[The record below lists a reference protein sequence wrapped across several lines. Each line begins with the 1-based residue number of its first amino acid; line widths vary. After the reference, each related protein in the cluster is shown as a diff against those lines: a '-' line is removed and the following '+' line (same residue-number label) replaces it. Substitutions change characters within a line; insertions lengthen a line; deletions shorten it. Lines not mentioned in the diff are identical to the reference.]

1 MGTYLNP
8 GKAAYQ
14 MAVNSE
20 IFVDKTEMIQYINSV
35 VNTQQRFVS
44 VSRPRRF
51 GKTIA
56 ADMLCAYYDR
66 CADSRDLFEK
76 RKLADESGWDK
87 YLGKFDVI
95 HLVMTRFFKTRIT
108 VSEALSNM
116 QKLVIRDYKR
126 AYPDADIMSEND
138 LIQTIDDVY
147 STIDRQVVIVIDEW
161 DAIFRERPDDK
172 EGQTEYLDYLRDLLK
187 DNRHVALAYMTGIL
201 PIKKYGQHSAL
212 NMFTEYSMMAPR
224 QLAPYTGFTEEEV
237 KELSIKY
244 DMDFGDISNW
254 YDGYLVSDR
263 IPPEKREEY
272 REGKYNGHKFSI
284 YSPLSVVESMTT
296 GVIKDYWNKTETY
309 EALAEYIR
317 KDYDG
322 LKEAVALLMD
332 GGRLAIDTSTYEN
345 DMTTFTGRDDVLSL
359 LIHLGYL
366 GFDDERSEVFIP
378 NREILDEFK
387 TSTKGKEWVST
398 FKSFEISQE
407 LLEATWNGDE
417 EKVAELVEDA
427 HNQAGNK
434 TYNDE
439 AALSY
444 GIQLAFYAA
453 RKYYTTILELDT
465 GKGYA
470 DVVYLP
476 APQYAEKPALLIE
489 LKYGHS
495 ADIAMDQIRRQKYLD
510 RFEHYKGNILV
521 IGINYNREV
530 PPDHPEF
537 KHHSCRIEK
546 W

>member
-20 IFVDKTEMIQYINSV
+20 IFIDKTEMIQYINSV

-51 GKTIA
+51 GKTMA
-56 ADMLCAYYDR
+56 ADMICAYYDR
-66 CADSRDLFEK
+66 EADSRGLFEK
-76 RKLADESGWDK
+76 RKLAQTAGWDEF
-87 YLGKFDVI
+87 LGKFDVI
-95 HLVMTRFFKTRIT
+95 HLVMTRFFKSRIT
-108 VSEALSNM
+108 VNEALTNM
-116 QKLVIRDYKR
+116 QKIVIRDFKR
-126 AYPDADIMSEND
+126 AYPDVELMSNTD

-147 STIDRQVVIVIDEW
+147 TAKDRQAVIVIDEW
-161 DAIFRERPDDK
+161 DAVFRERPDDK
-172 EGQTEYLDYLRDLLK
+172 DGQTEYLDYLRDLLK

-237 KELSIKY
+237 KALSQKY

-272 REGKYNGHKFSI
+272 REGKYDGHRFSI

-322 LKEAVALLMD
+322 LKDAVALLMD
-332 GGRLAIDTSTYEN
+332 GGRLTIDTSTYQN

-366 GFDDERSEVFIP
+366 GYDDERGEVFIP

-387 TSTKGKEWVST
+387 TSTKGREWVST
-398 FKSFEISQE
+398 FKAFETSLE

-427 HNQAGNK
+427 HNQAGNM

-444 GIQLAFYAA
+444 GIQLAYYAA

-495 ADIAMDQIRRQKYLD
+495 AELAMDQIRRQKYLD
-510 RFEHYKGNILV
+510 RLEHYKGNILV
-521 IGINYNREV
+521 VGINYDREL
-530 PPDHPEF
+530 PADHPEY
-537 KHHSCRIEK
+537 KHHSCRIERC
-546 W
+546 

>member
-20 IFVDKTEMIQYINSV
+20 IFIDKTEMIQYINSV

-51 GKTIA
+51 GKTMA
-56 ADMLCAYYDR
+56 ADMICAYYDR
-66 CADSRDLFEK
+66 EADSRGLFEK
-76 RKLADESGWDK
+76 RKLAQTAGWDEF
-87 YLGKFDVI
+87 LGKFDVI
-95 HLVMTRFFKTRIT
+95 HLVMTRFFKSRIT
-108 VSEALSNM
+108 VNEALTNM
-116 QKLVIRDYKR
+116 QKIVIRDFKR
-126 AYPDADIMSEND
+126 AYPDVELMSNTD

-147 STIDRQVVIVIDEW
+147 TAKDRQAVIVIDEW
-161 DAIFRERPDDK
+161 DAVFRGRPDDK
-172 EGQTEYLDYLRDLLK
+172 DGQTEYLDYLRDLLK

-237 KELSIKY
+237 KALSKKY

-272 REGKYNGHKFSI
+272 REGKYDGHRFSI

-322 LKEAVALLMD
+322 LKDAVALLMD
-332 GGRLAIDTSTYEN
+332 GGRLTIDTSTYQN
-345 DMTTFTGRDDVLSL
+345 DMTTFSGRDDVLSL

-366 GFDDERSEVFIP
+366 GYDDERGEVFIP

-387 TSTKGKEWVST
+387 TSTKGREWVST
-398 FKSFEISQE
+398 F
-407 LLEATWNGDE
+407 
-417 EKVAELVEDA
+417 
-427 HNQAGNK
+427 
-434 TYNDE
+434 
-439 AALSY
+439 
-444 GIQLAFYAA
+444 
-453 RKYYTTILELDT
+453 
-465 GKGYA
+465 
-470 DVVYLP
+470 
-476 APQYAEKPALLIE
+476 
-489 LKYGHS
+489 
-495 ADIAMDQIRRQKYLD
+495 
-510 RFEHYKGNILV
+510 
-521 IGINYNREV
+521 
-530 PPDHPEF
+530 
-537 KHHSCRIEK
+537 
-546 W
+546 

>member
-20 IFVDKTEMIQYINSV
+20 IFIDKTEMIQYINSV

-51 GKTIA
+51 GKTMA
-56 ADMLCAYYDR
+56 ADMICAYYDR
-66 CADSRDLFEK
+66 EADSRELFKK
-76 RKLADESGWDK
+76 RKLAKKSGWDE
-87 YLGKFDVI
+87 YIGQFDVI
-95 HLVMTRFFKTRIT
+95 RLVMTDFFRLGRTVDDTLTAIKNRVLLELEETYPEVKFDAGDFPYSLDRFYRKSGIPFI
-108 VSEALSNM
+108 
-116 QKLVIRDYKR
+116 
-126 AYPDADIMSEND
+126 
-138 LIQTIDDVY
+138 
-147 STIDRQVVIVIDEW
+147 IVIDEW
-161 DAIFRERPDDK
+161 DAVFRIWKDDI
-172 EGQTEYLDYLRDLLK
+172 EAQRLYLDFLRDWLK
-187 DNRHVALAYMTGIL
+187 DKPYVALAYITGIL

-237 KELSIKY
+237 KELSKKY

-272 REGKYNGHKFSI
+272 RKGKYDGHRFSV

-309 EALAEYIR
+309 EALAEYVR

-322 LKEAVALLMD
+322 LKDAVALLMD
-332 GGRLAIDTSTYEN
+332 GGRLTIDTSTYQN

-366 GFDDERSEVFIP
+366 GYDDERGEVFIP

-387 TSTKGKEWVST
+387 TSTKGREWVST
-398 FKSFEISQE
+398 FKAFETSLE

-444 GIQLAFYAA
+444 GIQLAYYAA

-495 ADIAMDQIRRQKYLD
+495 AELAMDQIRRQKYLD
-510 RFEHYKGNILV
+510 RLDHYKGNTLV
-521 IGINYNREV
+521 IGINYDREL
-530 PPDHPEF
+530 PAGHPEY
-537 KHHSCRIEK
+537 KHHSCRIERC
-546 W
+546 

>member
-20 IFVDKTEMIQYINSV
+20 IFIDKTEMIQYINSV

-51 GKTIA
+51 GKTMA
-56 ADMLCAYYDR
+56 ADMICAYYDR
-66 CADSRDLFEK
+66 EADSRGLFEK
-76 RKLADESGWDK
+76 RKLAQTAGWDEF
-87 YLGKFDVI
+87 LGKFDVI
-95 HLVMTRFFKTRIT
+95 HLVMTRFFKSRIT
-108 VSEALSNM
+108 VNEALTNM
-116 QKLVIRDYKR
+116 QKIVIRDFKR
-126 AYPDADIMSEND
+126 AYPDVELMSDTD

-147 STIDRQVVIVIDEW
+147 TAKDRQAVIVIDEW
-161 DAIFRERPDDK
+161 DAVFRERPDDK
-172 EGQTEYLDYLRDLLK
+172 DGQTEYLDYLRDLLK

-237 KELSIKY
+237 KALSKKY

-272 REGKYNGHKFSI
+272 REGKYDGHRFSI

-322 LKEAVALLMD
+322 LKDAVALLMD
-332 GGRLAIDTSTYEN
+332 GGRLTIDTSTYQN

-366 GFDDERSEVFIP
+366 GYDDERGEVFIP

-387 TSTKGKEWVST
+387 TSTKGREWVST
-398 FKSFEISQE
+398 FKAFETSLE

-427 HNQAGNK
+427 HNQAGNM

-444 GIQLAFYAA
+444 GIQLAYYAA

-495 ADIAMDQIRRQKYLD
+495 AELAMDQIRRQKYLD
-510 RFEHYKGNILV
+510 RLEHYKGNILV
-521 IGINYNREV
+521 VGINYDREL
-530 PPDHPEF
+530 PADHPEY
-537 KHHSCRIEK
+537 KHHSCRIERC
-546 W
+546 

>member
-20 IFVDKTEMIQYINSV
+20 IFVDKTEMIQCINSV

-398 FKSFEISQE
+398 FKSFETSQE

>member
-20 IFVDKTEMIQYINSV
+20 IFIDKTEMIQYINSV

-51 GKTIA
+51 GKTMA
-56 ADMLCAYYDR
+56 ADMICAYYDR
-66 CADSRDLFEK
+66 EADSRGLFEK
-76 RKLADESGWDK
+76 RKLAQTAGWDEF
-87 YLGKFDVI
+87 LGKFDVI
-95 HLVMTRFFKTRIT
+95 HLVMTRFFKSRIT
-108 VSEALSNM
+108 VNEALTNM
-116 QKLVIRDYKR
+116 QKIVIRDFKR
-126 AYPDADIMSEND
+126 AYPDVELMSDTD

-147 STIDRQVVIVIDEW
+147 TAKDRQAVIVIDEW
-161 DAIFRERPDDK
+161 DAVFRERPDDK
-172 EGQTEYLDYLRDLLK
+172 DGQTEYLDYLRDLLK

-201 PIKKYGQHSAL
+201 PIKKYGQHCAL

-237 KELSIKY
+237 KALSKKY

-272 REGKYNGHKFSI
+272 REGKYDGHRFSI

-322 LKEAVALLMD
+322 LKDAVALLMD
-332 GGRLAIDTSTYEN
+332 GGRLTIDTSTYQN

-366 GFDDERSEVFIP
+366 GYDDERGEVFIP

-387 TSTKGKEWVST
+387 TSTKGREWVST
-398 FKSFEISQE
+398 FKAFETSLE

-427 HNQAGNK
+427 HNQAGNM

-444 GIQLAFYAA
+444 GIQLAYYAA

-470 DVVYLP
+470 NVVYLP

-495 ADIAMDQIRRQKYLD
+495 AELAMDQIRRQKYLD
-510 RFEHYKGNILV
+510 RLEHYKGNILV
-521 IGINYNREV
+521 VGINYDREL
-530 PPDHPEF
+530 PADHPEY
-537 KHHSCRIEK
+537 KHHSCRIERC
-546 W
+546 

>member
-20 IFVDKTEMIQYINSV
+20 IFIDKTEMIQYINSV

-51 GKTIA
+51 GKTMA
-56 ADMLCAYYDR
+56 ADMICAYYDR
-66 CADSRDLFEK
+66 EADSRALFEK
-76 RKLADESGWDK
+76 RKLAQTAGWDEF
-87 YLGKFDVI
+87 LGKFDVI
-95 HLVMTRFFKTRIT
+95 HLVMTRFFKSQIT
-108 VSEALSNM
+108 VNEALTNM
-116 QKLVIRDYKR
+116 QKIVIRDFKR
-126 AYPDADIMSEND
+126 AYPDVELMSDTD

-147 STIDRQVVIVIDEW
+147 TAKDRQAVIVIDEW
-161 DAIFRERPDDK
+161 DAVFRERPDDK
-172 EGQTEYLDYLRDLLK
+172 DGQTEYLDYLRDLLK

-212 NMFTEYSMMAPR
+212 NMFMEYSMMAPR

-237 KELSIKY
+237 KALSKKY

-272 REGKYNGHKFSI
+272 REGKYDGHRFSI

-322 LKEAVALLMD
+322 LKDAVALLMD
-332 GGRLAIDTSTYEN
+332 GGRLTIDTSTYQN

-366 GFDDERSEVFIP
+366 GYDDERGEVFIP

-387 TSTKGKEWVST
+387 TSTKGREWVST
-398 FKSFEISQE
+398 FKAFETSLE

-427 HNQAGNK
+427 HNQAGNM

-444 GIQLAFYAA
+444 GIQLAYFAA

-495 ADIAMDQIRRQKYLD
+495 ADLAMDQIRRQKYLD
-510 RFEHYKGNILV
+510 RLEHYKGNILV
-521 IGINYNREV
+521 VGINYDREL
-530 PPDHPEF
+530 PADHPEY
-537 KHHSCRIEK
+537 KHHSCRIERC
-546 W
+546 

>member
-20 IFVDKTEMIQYINSV
+20 IFIDKTRMIQYINSI

-51 GKTIA
+51 GKTMA
-56 ADMLCAYYDR
+56 ADMICAYYDR
-66 CADSRDLFEK
+66 EADSRELFEK
-76 RKLADESGWDK
+76 RKLAKKSGWDE
-87 YLGKFDVI
+87 YIGQFDVI
-95 HLVMTRFFKTRIT
+95 RLVMTDFFRLGRTVDDTLSAIKNRVLLELEETYPEVKFDAGDFPYSLDRFYRKSGIPFI
-108 VSEALSNM
+108 
-116 QKLVIRDYKR
+116 
-126 AYPDADIMSEND
+126 
-138 LIQTIDDVY
+138 
-147 STIDRQVVIVIDEW
+147 IVIDEW
-161 DAIFRERPDDK
+161 DAVFRIWKDDS
-172 EGQTEYLDYLRDLLK
+172 EAQRLYLDFLRDWLK
-187 DNRHVALAYMTGIL
+187 DKPYVALAYMTGIL

-237 KELSIKY
+237 KALSKKY

-272 REGKYNGHKFSI
+272 REGKYDGHRFSI

-332 GGRLAIDTSTYEN
+332 GGRLAIDTSTYQN

-366 GFDDERSEVFIP
+366 GYDDERGEVFIP

-387 TSTKGKEWVST
+387 TSTKGREWLST
-398 FKSFEISQE
+398 FKAFETSLE
-407 LLEATWNGDE
+407 LLEATWNCDE
-417 EKVAELVEDA
+417 QKVAELVEDA
-427 HNQAGNK
+427 HNQAGNR

-444 GIQLAFYAA
+444 GIQLAYYAA

-470 DVVYLP
+470 DIVYLP

-495 ADIAMDQIRRQKYLD
+495 ADTAMEQIRRQKYLA
-510 RFEHYKGNILV
+510 RLEHYKGKLLL
-521 IGINYNREV
+521 IGINYNRDL
-530 PPDHPEF
+530 PADHPEF
-537 KHHSCRIEK
+537 KHHSCRIERC
-546 W
+546 